1 MGVAFLRHDSQGD
14 FIRGRQMR
22 ANTSRG
28 LRLAFDAAAEV
39 YDLGRPSFDAALLR
53 PMLDQAGLKPGD
65 LVLEIG
71 AGSGQLT
78 GGLLEAELQVTALEP
93 GGRLAERLAQKFA
106 APDRL
111 AVIQASFE
119 DYAPDQRFAA
129 VLASNAFHWVDP
141 EVSYAKAWAAL
152 APMGSLCLIWNF
164 PILAD
169 AVLQAKINDQ
179 VFVEALAQLGRDPAT
194 FRAGLDGVIE
204 AGHREL
210 AETELYAQPWT
221 CWIDRR
227 LPLTLDAYIDLQA
240 SYANTVGARD
250 RLDAGLRSLLGAQD
264 RVEVLDHVYLSAARR
279 RSLS

>member
-1 MGVAFLRHDSQGD
+1 
-14 FIRGRQMR
+14 MR

-28 LRLAFDAAAEV
+28 LRLAFDAAADA
-39 YDLGRPSFDAALLR
+39 YDLGRPTFDAALLR
-53 PMLDQAGLKPGD
+53 PMLDQAGLKAGD

-78 GGLLEAELQVTALEP
+78 GGLLEAGLQVLALEP
-93 GGRLAERLAQKFA
+93 GARLAGRLAQKFA
-106 APDRL
+106 TDHRL
-111 AVIQASFE
+111 SVIQASFE
-119 DYAPDQRFAA
+119 DYAPDQPFAA

-141 EVSYAKAWAAL
+141 AVSYAKAWGTL
-152 APMGSLCLIWNF
+152 RPGGSLCLIWNF

-169 AVLQAKINDQ
+169 GALQAKINDQ
-179 VFVEALAQLGRDPAT
+179 VFVDALEQLRRDPAT
-194 FRAGLDGVIE
+194 FRAGLDGAIA

-227 LPLTLDAYIDLQA
+227 LALTPDAYIDLQA

-250 RLDAGLRSLLGAQD
+250 QLVGLRSILQSS
-264 RVEVLDHVYLSAARR
+264 VEVLDHVYLSAARR
-279 RSLS
+279 RSLA

>member
-1 MGVAFLRHDSQGD
+1 
-14 FIRGRQMR
+14 
-22 ANTSRG
+22 

-39 YDLGRPSFDAALLR
+39 YDLGRPTFDAALLR

-65 LVLEIG
+65 RVLEIG

-78 GGLLEAELQVTALEP
+78 GGLLEAGLQVTALEP
-93 GGRLAERLAQKFA
+93 GGRLAARLAQKFA
-106 APDRL
+106 TDDRL

-119 DYAPDQRFAA
+119 DYAPDDAFAA

-152 APMGSLCLIWNF
+152 APAGSLCLIWNF

-169 AVLQAKINDQ
+169 GGLQTRINDQ
-179 VFVEALAQLGRDPAT
+179 VFVEGLQQLRRDPAT
-194 FRAGLDGVIE
+194 FRAGLDGAIA

-210 AETELYAQPWT
+210 AETELYAAPWT

-227 LPLTLDAYIDLQA
+227 LPLTPEAYIDLQA

-250 RLDAGLRSLLGAQD
+250 RLHAGLRSVLGNQGQ
-264 RVEVLDHVYLSAARR
+264 VEVLDHVYLSAARR
-279 RSLS
+279 RSLA

>member
-1 MGVAFLRHDSQGD
+1 
-14 FIRGRQMR
+14 MR

-28 LRLAFDAAAEV
+28 LRLAFDAAAEA
-39 YDLGRPSFDAALLR
+39 YDLGRPTFDAALLL
-53 PMLDQAGLKPGD
+53 PLLDAAGLKPGD

-78 GGLLEAELQVTALEP
+78 GGLLEAGLRVTALEP
-93 GGRLAERLAQKFA
+93 GARLAERLAQKFA
-106 APDRL
+106 GHDGL
-111 AVIQASFE
+111 EVIGASFE
-119 DYAPDQRFAA
+119 DYAPDQPFAA

-169 AVLQAKINDQ
+169 GVLQAKINGE
-179 VFVEALAQLGRDPAT
+179 VFVEGLEQLRRDPAT
-194 FRAGLDGVIE
+194 FRASLDGAIA

-210 AETELYAQPWT
+210 AETELYGAPWT

-227 LPLTLDAYIDLQA
+227 LAMTPDAYIDLQA

-250 RLDAGLRSLLGAQD
+250 RLVRLSSILQTP
-264 RVEVLDHVYLSAARR
+264 VEVLDHVYLSAARR
-279 RSLS
+279 RSLA